1 MNDEVNPIIPT
12 VWEAAVVGA
21 GAVAAL
27 LVVAALVLVL
37 STKSFSTG
45 VRIALVVL
53 ALVAPVAG
61 PLVGIVLALLER
73 RRDRR
78 LITVSP

>member
-12 VWEAAVVGA
+12 AWEAAVVGA
-21 GAVAAL
+21 GAMAAL
-27 LVVAALVLVL
+27 LVVAALILVL

-45 VRIALVVL
+45 VRIALVFL
-53 ALVAPVAG
+53 AFVAPVAG

-73 RRDRR
+73 RKARR
-78 LITVSP
+78 PLTVSP